1 MSMHWSPAATALPAP
16 GAAERSKGV
25 GHVLLV
31 YSGRHKAASSWSRG
45 ILREAAGLLGLNM
58 VTVIAPEQWAPYG
71 SLAELVRQER
81 VDLLSLTNIQQRHYE
96 TLPPRRTVN
105 VIRDPRDI
113 VVSGYFSHRNT
124 HAVQALGVT
133 WHELIEHRERLLKLD
148 ESAGM
153 LEEIEFSGY
162 FLDHMDTW
170 DYRQPE
176 VLELRMEEQIAD
188 PVAVW
193 TRIFE
198 HYGLLVPPGA
208 IGGWVRA
215 AALRWRLGAVRAEP
229 GRARVRRA
237 LAGPAPRRLPRAY
250 VPLATDYHTFTRL
263 SYSDRR
269 PGEVDEMNHYRKGVP
284 GDWRNYF
291 TERHRAAFRA
301 RYGDLAERLGYPAG

>member
-1 MSMHWSPAATALPAP
+1 M
-16 GAAERSKGV
+16 
-25 GHVLLV
+25 LLV
-31 YSGRHKAASSWSRG
+31 YSGRHKAASSWSRS
-45 ILREAAGLLGLNM
+45 ILREAAALLGLNM

-81 VDLLSLTNIQQRHYE
+81 VDLLSLTNIQQKHYE

-133 WHELIEHRERLLKLD
+133 WHELIDHRKRLVELD
-148 ESAGM
+148 MSAGM

-162 FLDHMDTW
+162 FLDHMNTW
-170 DYRQPE
+170 DYHQPE
-176 VLELRMEEQIAD
+176 VLELRMEEQIDD
-188 PVAVW
+188 PVAAW

-198 HYGLLVPPGA
+198 HYGLLIPPAA
-208 IGGWVRA
+208 IGEWVGA
-215 AALRWRLGAVRAEP
+215 AALRWRLGALRAEP

-237 LAGPAPRRLPRAY
+237 LPWPTLGRLPRAY
-250 VPLATDYHTFTRL
+250 VPLAVGHHTFTRL

-284 GDWRNYF
+284 GDWRNHF
-291 TERHRAAFRA
+291 TERHRSAFRA
-301 RYGDLAERLGYPAG
+301 RYGDLAERLGYPAD

>member
-1 MSMHWSPAATALPAP
+1 M
-16 GAAERSKGV
+16 
-25 GHVLLV
+25 LLV
-31 YSGRHKAASSWSRG
+31 YSGRHKAASSWSRA
-45 ILREAAGLLGLNM
+45 ILREACGLLGLNM

-71 SLAELVRQER
+71 SLAELVRRER
-81 VDLLSLTNIQQRHYE
+81 VDLLSLTNIQQKHYE

-113 VVSGYFSHRNT
+113 IVSGYFSHRNT

-133 WHELIEHRERLLKLD
+133 WHELPEHRRRLRELD
-148 ESAGM
+148 VADGM

-162 FLDHMDTW
+162 FLDHMNTW

-176 VLELRMEEQIAD
+176 VLELRMEEQIGD

-208 IGGWVRA
+208 LTEWMRIAAVRLRL
-215 AALRWRLGAVRAEP
+215 AALRAGPDGPRW
-229 GRARVRRA
+229 RRA
-237 LAGPAPRRLPRAY
+237 LPAPTLRRLPRSY
-250 VPLATDYHTFTRL
+250 VPLTVGHHTFTRL
-263 SYSDRR
+263 SYSARR

-291 TERHRAAFRA
+291 EERHRAAFRA
-301 RYGDLAERLGYPAG
+301 RYGDLAERLGYPAD